1 MNYCKGC
8 GSSDLVK
15 NGMSPEGT
23 QKYKCKSCGSTY
35 RSGDNRLKYS
45 MEKRIR
51 VIKMYLEGIGIRSIS
66 RLENVSGALIV
77 YWIRHF
83 GELISKEV
91 RRRPIPSEL
100 KEVQIMEIDE
110 LFTYYQEKATKP
122 ICGLLWIEREMKL
135 LISK

>member
-15 NGMSPEGT
+15 NGVSPEGA
-23 QKYKCKSCGSTY
+23 QKYKCKSCAGTY

-45 MEKRIR
+45 MDKRIR
-51 VIKMYLEGIGIRSIS
+51 VVKMYLEGIGIRSIS
-66 RLENVSGALIV
+66 RLEGVSGALIV

-83 GELISKEV
+83 GELISKEL
-91 RRRPIPSEL
+91 RRKPIPKEL

-110 LFTYYQEKATKP
+110 LFTYYQKKVKELM
-122 ICGLLWIEREMKL
+122 CGLLWTGTETKL

>member
-15 NGMSPEGT
+15 NGLSPEGA
-23 QKYKCKSCGSTY
+23 QKYKCKSCSGTY
-35 RSGDNRLKYS
+35 RSCDNRLKHS
-45 MEKRIR
+45 MDKRIR
-51 VIKMYLEGIGIRSIS
+51 VVKMYLEGIGIRSIS
-66 RLENVSGALIV
+66 RLEGVSGALIV

-83 GELISKEV
+83 WELISKEL
-91 RRRPIPSEL
+91 RRKPIPKEL

-110 LFTYYQEKATKP
+110 LFTYYQKKVKEP
-122 ICGLLWIEREMKL
+122 MCGLLWKGVETKL